1 MNTFNQRVRAVVGL
15 VILAGAMCLPCAA
28 AGEEP
33 ESALD
38 AVRTFADTV
47 LEKGQ
52 DRWSGEETP
61 LLADGV
67 NVDTGEPVE
76 WVYDGEHF
84 IVHNLASQQNLFR
97 TLVGLSN
104 LTGEERYRAA
114 AEEAIEYH
122 FNELRSECGL
132 LRWGGHQIIDL
143 ATLEPV
149 GHFDADC
156 HEFKNNFPYY
166 ELMAEVDHE
175 ATVDFLRAFWNAHI
189 MDWGRLDM
197 NRHGPYGEA
206 MGDLWDNEFEQ
217 PEPFYEG
224 QGLTFINC
232 GSDLIYAGGIL
243 HAINDEEG
251 ALTWSKRLAEQYVR
265 ARHPDTGLGVYQYSK
280 PEQREE
286 PPETGPL
293 EDRLT
298 WSTYGDRA
306 VNQFGAEFGDVARE
320 GWVLW
325 GYQPRGIYV
334 GNALIQLELAERLG
348 GEGEQLLEWTTDGM
362 KAYLEHA
369 YEPEENHFRPMWADG
384 TDLTGHV
391 IQRTGYHGSEGTEI
405 TPRTADSGFLFSY
418 SRAYRLTEDPA
429 LWDAVRSMAQG
440 LGLGDLGSA
449 PGEEVDV
456 NLDTTRSDP
465 DALFAIL
472 EISRTADEPA
482 YLELAEA
489 IGKNIVDDRYHDGF
503 FLPSADRINAN
514 FDAVEPLAILTLEA
528 ALRGEPDAVPIYSG
542 GRGYIHGRF
551 DGEGRTYDRNV
562 IWGQTRD

>member
-1 MNTFNQRVRAVVGL
+1 MNTFLQCVRAAVSAIFL
-15 VILAGAMCLPCAA
+15 TGAIFLPWAA
-28 AGEEP
+28 AGEPP
-33 ESALD
+33 ETALD
-38 AVRTFADTV
+38 AVRSFADTV

-61 LLADGV
+61 LLPDGV

-76 WVYDGEHF
+76 WIYDGDHF

-97 TLVGLSN
+97 TLVGLTN

-114 AEEAIEYH
+114 AEEAIRYH

-156 HEFKNNFPYY
+156 HEFKNSFPFY
-166 ELMAEVDHE
+166 ELMAEVDRE
-175 ATVDFLRAFWNAHI
+175 ATVEFLRAFWNAHI
-189 MDWGRLDM
+189 MDWRRLDM
-197 NRHGPYGEA
+197 NRHGPYGRG

-217 PEPFYEG
+217 PEPFFEG
-224 QGLTFINC
+224 RGLTFINC
-232 GSDLIYAGGIL
+232 GSDLIYAGGML
-243 HAINDEEG
+243 HVINDEDG
-251 ALTWSKRLAEQYVR
+251 ALTWGKRLAEQYVR

-293 EDRLT
+293 EGRLT
-298 WSTYGDRA
+298 WSSYGDRA
-306 VNQFGAEFGDVARE
+306 MNQFGAEFGDVARE

-325 GYQPRGIYV
+325 GGRTSVIYV
-334 GNALIQLELAERLG
+334 SNALIQLELAERLG
-348 GEGEQLLEWTTDGM
+348 DEGENLLEWTADGM
-362 KAYLEHA
+362 KAFLEHA

-384 TDLTGHV
+384 TDLDGHV
-391 IQRTGYHGSEGTEI
+391 IQRTGYYGSEGTEI

-418 SRAYRLTEDPA
+418 SRAYRLTEDPV
-429 LWDAVRSMAQG
+429 LWEAVRSMAQG

-449 PGEEVDV
+449 PGEDVNV
-456 NLDTTRSDP
+456 NLDTSRSDP

-472 EISRTADEPA
+472 EISQTADEPA
-482 YLELAEA
+482 YLELAEV
-489 IGKNIVDDRYHDGF
+489 IGDNIVRGRYHDGF
-503 FLPSADRINAN
+503 FLQSANRINAN
-514 FDAVEPLAILTLEA
+514 FDAVEPLALLSLEA
-528 ALRGEPDAVPIYSG
+528 ARRGEPEAVPIYSG
-542 GRGYIHGRF
+542 GRGFIHGRF
-551 DGEGRTYDRNV
+551 DGMGRTYDHSA
-562 IWGQTRD
+562 IWNQTRD